1 MRTRLLLPLLLLLAA
16 CQTVHLERD
25 FDPERNFSAYRSWS
39 WQEPALQYRP
49 ADPRLK
55 SDLTEQRVRSAVAD
69 QLDQRGLR
77 QAPSGKPGD
86 LKVQVWLIVDQRQEQ
101 VTTYSGGYWNNP
113 WYGYWSGPGYG
124 ETRTYDYRVGTLQI
138 DFLDARDGKLVW
150 RGSAQQ
156 TLRDGPDNP
165 TERTRMIRET
175 VAKVL
180 SQYPPY

>member
-1 MRTRLLLPLLLLLAA
+1 MG
-16 CQTVHLERD
+16 D
-25 FDPERNFSAYRSWS
+25 FDPERNFSAYQSWS

-55 SDLTEQRVRSAVAD
+55 SDLTEQSMRSAVAD
-69 QLDQRGLR
+69 QLEQRGLL

-86 LKVQVWLIVDQRQEQ
+86 LTVQVWLIVDQRQEQ

-124 ETRTYDYRVGTLQI
+124 ETR
-138 DFLDARDGKLVW
+138 DGRLVW
-150 RGSAQQ
+150 RGSTQQ
-156 TLRDGPDNP
+156 TLRDAPYNP

>member
-1 MRTRLLLPLLLLLAA
+1 MG
-16 CQTVHLERD
+16 D
-25 FDPERNFSAYRSWS
+25 FDPERNFSAYQSWS

-55 SDLTEQRVRSAVAD
+55 SDLTEQSVRSAVAD
-69 QLDQRGLR
+69 QLDLL

-86 LKVQVWLIVDQRQEQ
+86 LKVQVWLIVNQRQEQ

-124 ETRTYDYRVGTLQI
+124 ETR
-138 DFLDARDGKLVW
+138 DGRLVW
-150 RGSAQQ
+150 RGSTQQ
-156 TLRDGPDNP
+156 TLRDGPYNP
-165 TERTRMIRET
+165 AERTRMIRET